1 MSAQALAPDKA
12 GQWGNTFNLLNVPV
26 HASLLPTGKV
36 LYWGRRWNFDPNDTM
51 PTAMTISRL
60 DMNQRTTKTFLWTPP
75 KVDATSDLTGRS
87 APTATQPKTLA
98 NQDVSLFCSGHAF
111 QPDGTLLVVGG
122 HLLDSH
128 GVNQACIYDAF
139 KDTWTAK
146 PIMNNGRWYPSALTL
161 PDGGVLSISGS
172 FSAPDA
178 IAGQVT
184 TNFVP
189 QIWRNETWV
198 NTAPPPIL
206 VNYPRL
212 HLDPKGRVFMAGP
225 QAGSKFLNQDGTWAS
240 GEIRRTAGEREFAP
254 SVSYDSGKVIFIG
267 GGNDANDN
275 LPTDKTEIINLND
288 GTPTWK
294 QTKSMAFR
302 RRQHNAT
309 VLPDGTVLVTG
320 GTKGNGF
327 SNVSAGMPVHT
338 PELWDPVTGTWTKMT
353 DERDDRCY
361 HSIALLLPDGQVLSA
376 GTGEGADNPTMLSA
390 QLFKPTYFFKAAR
403 PSITSAP
410 AEIAFDQKT
419 FEVTINNGG
428 FAVKRASWIRLG
440 SVTHSVNM
448 NQSLIFLDCKQQGT
462 KVTVTAPVNKN
473 LAPPGHYMLFLL
485 NADNLPS
492 KPTVNNNGVPNN
504 IIWLKPQPKSNIS
517 PSIAPSPLRIT
528 RRTVV
533 LNHGDHG
540 DHSLPELDSK
550 IIKEQANRPLV
561 TIGLTPI
568 CPYGL
573 GACWGGALD
582 ALQRMSDIEI
592 VRPVPNQLDSTAYV
606 YLKQD
611 ILPDI
616 DAWRSEFEK
625 TANGS
630 YHMRGIEMTL
640 SGAVEKKREQLVLA
654 GNETRPKLVLAP
666 FKEGSKIE
674 YDMWKKV
681 DREMSEEEAGA
692 YEELFK
698 ALAGQAS
705 GMKVVVTGRLQKNG
719 AGDFSLDVRAFKI
732 E

>member
-1 MSAQALAPDKA
+1 MAAQAPDKV

-36 LYWGRRWNFDPNDTM
+36 LYWGRRWNFDANDTM
-51 PTAMTISRL
+51 PTAMTISNL
-60 DMNQRTTKTFLWTPP
+60 DMNQQTTKTFLWTPP
-75 KVDATSDLTGRS
+75 KMDDKNDLTGRS

-98 NQDVSLFCSGHAF
+98 NQDVNLFCSGHAF

-122 HLLDSH
+122 HHLQDSH
-128 GVNQACIYDAF
+128 GANQACVYDAF

-146 PIMNNGRWYPSALTL
+146 PLMNNGRWYPSALTL

-172 FSAPDA
+172 FEDA
-178 IAGQVT
+178 ATGNVT

-189 QIWRNETWV
+189 QILRNDAWV
-198 NTAPPPIL
+198 NTVPPPTLI
-206 VNYPRL
+206 NYPRL

-225 QAGSKFLNQDGTWAS
+225 QAASKFLNQDGTWAPD
-240 GEIRRTAGEREFAP
+240 EIRRAAGEREFAP

-275 LPTDKTEIINLND
+275 LPTDKAETIDLNAA
-288 GTPTWK
+288 GGPPAWK
-294 QTKSMAFR
+294 SAKSMASR

-327 SNVSAGMPVHT
+327 SNVSPGNPVHT
-338 PELWDPVTGTWTKMT
+338 PELWDPVTGTWTKMV

-376 GTGEGADNPTMLSA
+376 GTGEGAENPTMLSA

-410 AEIAFDQKT
+410 AEILFDQKT
-419 FEVTINNGG
+419 FEVTISDGG

-448 NQSLIFLDCKQQGT
+448 NQSFMFLDCKQQGT

-485 NADNLPS
+485 NANNVPS
-492 KPTVNNNGVPNN
+492 KPTVNSNGVPNN
-504 IIWLKPQPKSNIS
+504 IIWLKPQPKSNNNQATAQ
-517 PSIAPSPLRIT
+517 PALRIS
-528 RRTVV
+528 RRNVV
-533 LNHGDHG
+533 LNHG

-550 IIKEQANRPLV
+550 IIKEQEANRPPV
-561 TIGLTPI
+561 VIGLTPV

-582 ALQRMSDIEI
+582 ALQRMADIDI
-592 VRPVPNQLDSTAYV
+592 VRPVPNQPDSTAFV
-606 YLKQD
+606 YLKED
-611 ILPDI
+611 ILPDL

-640 SGAVEKKREQLVLA
+640 SGAVQKEGEQLVMD
-654 GNETRPKLVLAP
+654 GNSTRPKLVLGP
-666 FKEGSKIE
+666 FKETSKIE

-681 DREMSEEEAGA
+681 DREMSPDEAGA
-692 YEELFK
+692 YDKLS
-698 ALAGQAS
+698 AAIAGHS
-705 GMKVVVTGRLQKNG
+705 GAKVVVTGRLQKHG